1 MAGLV
6 PAIPMLK
13 GVARLRIEITGTR
26 PVMTS
31 RDGRRHINPMSPIT
45 LAPGLTYHPDYLDRP
60 AQEQLLQSLREI
72 TRQAP
77 LFTPRMPR
85 TGKPFSVRMTN
96 CGRLGW
102 VSDVDGYR
110 YQSAH
115 PETGEPWPAMPS
127 QVLRA
132 WENLSGYP
140 HPPDACLIN
149 FYEPKARMG
158 LHQDKDE
165 EEFAAPV
172 VSLSLGDTALFR
184 YGGVERKDPTKSIK
198 LRSGDAIVF
207 GGPAR
212 LIYHGIDRLNAG
224 SSDLLPQ
231 GGRLN
236 LTLRKVEK
244 AL

>member
-1 MAGLV
+1 MAGPD
-6 PAIPMLK
+6 PAIHVLEPLNHE
-13 GVARLRIEITGTR
+13 GVDPRDKPGDDEEGAILQSHF
-26 PVMTS
+26 MTA
-31 RDGRRHINPMSPIT
+31 IA
-45 LAPGLTYHPDYLDRP
+45 LAPGLVYHPDYLDRQ

-72 TRQAP
+72 TKAAP

-102 VSDVDGYR
+102 VSDVEGYR
-110 YQSAH
+110 YQPMH
-115 PETGEPWPAMPS
+115 PETGRPWPAMPE
-127 QVLRA
+127 QVRRA
-132 WENLSGYP
+132 WEDLSGYP
-140 HPPDACLIN
+140 HPADACLVN
-149 FYEPKARMG
+149 FYEPTARMG
-158 LHQDKDE
+158 MHQDRDE
-165 EEFAAPV
+165 EEFDAPV

-184 YGGVERKDPTKSIK
+184 YGGLDRKDPTRSIRLK
-198 LRSGDAIVF
+198 SGDAIVF

-212 LIYHGIDRLNAG
+212 LIYHGIDRLTPG

-244 AL
+244 PL

>member
-1 MAGLV
+1 
-6 PAIPMLK
+6 
-13 GVARLRIEITGTR
+13 
-26 PVMTS
+26 
-31 RDGRRHINPMSPIT
+31 MSSLP
-45 LAPGLTYHPDYLDRP
+45 LAPGLTYYPDYLDRP
-60 AQEQLLQSLREI
+60 AQERLLESLREI
-72 TRQAP
+72 TKAAP
-77 LFTPRMPR
+77 LYTPRMPR

-96 CGRLGW
+96 CGPLGW
-102 VSDVDGYR
+102 VSDVGGYR
-110 YQSAH
+110 YQPTH
-115 PETGEPWPAMPS
+115 PETGGPWPAMPD

-132 WENLSGYP
+132 WAELSGYP

-149 FYEPKARMG
+149 FYEPTARMG
-158 LHQDKDE
+158 MHQDKDE
-165 EEFAAPV
+165 EDFAAPV

-184 YGGVERKDPTKSIK
+184 YGGLERKDPTKSIR

-212 LIYHGIDRLNAG
+212 LIYHGIDRLTAG

-244 AL
+244 PI